1 MSNQKSADSTDSS
14 VPLTNPPVQVRRSKR
29 RKRTVSAHREGDT
42 IVVSIP
48 ARMTKAQERE
58 WIGLMVERITA
69 SERRRR
75 PSDEQLFDRAIELS
89 ERYLSGRAQPQSVRW
104 VDNQRARWGS
114 ATPVDGTIRIS
125 SRLRG
130 APPYVVDY
138 VLLHELAHLLR
149 GDHSKAFW
157 ALLAGYPQLERAK
170 GFLEGVD
177 ASANG
182 DLAEARPD
190 STSDEVAGRAVGPG

>member
-1 MSNQKSADSTDSS
+1 VSVPKSAVTETQAPAPA
-14 VPLTNPPVQVRRSKR
+14 VEVRRSKR

-48 ARMTKAQERE
+48 ARMTKAEERE
-58 WIGLMVERITA
+58 WVAQMVERVTA

-75 PSDEQLFDRAIELS
+75 PSDDELLGRALDLS
-89 ERYLSGRAQPQSVRW
+89 EQYLGGRARPESVRW

-114 ATPVDGTIRIS
+114 ATPADRTIRIS

-130 APPYVVDY
+130 APAYVVDY
-138 VLLHELAHLLR
+138 LLLHELAHLLR
-149 GDHSKAFW
+149 GDHSKEFW
-157 ALLAGYPQLERAK
+157 ALLADYPHLERAR

-182 DLAEARPD
+182 DLAGP
-190 STSDEVAGRAVGPG
+190 SD

>member
-1 MSNQKSADSTDSS
+1 MSDQTSAIDRP
-14 VPLTNPPVQVRRSKR
+14 VPLANPPVEVRRSKR

-42 IVVSIP
+42 IVVNIP
-48 ARMTKAQERE
+48 ARMTKAEERE

-89 ERYLSGRAQPQSVRW
+89 EQYLDGQARPRSVRW
-104 VDNQRARWGS
+104 VDNQRSRWGS
-114 ATPVDGTIRIS
+114 ATPVDRTIRIS

-130 APPYVVDY
+130 APSYVVDY

-149 GDHSKAFW
+149 GDHSKEFW
-157 ALLAGYPQLERAK
+157 SLLAGYPQLERAK

-182 DLAEARPD
+182 DLAE
-190 STSDEVAGRAVGPG
+190 VGSAATDDQG

>member
-1 MSNQKSADSTDSS
+1 VSDDALDAAANPSTAEPR
-14 VPLTNPPVQVRRSKR
+14 VEVRRSKR
-29 RKRTVSAHREGDT
+29 RTRTVSAHREGDT

-48 ARMTKAQERE
+48 ARMSKAQERE
-58 WIGLMVERITA
+58 WVGLMVERVTK

-75 PSDEQLFDRAIELS
+75 PSDQQLHERARELS
-89 ERYLSGRAQPQSVRW
+89 ERYLDGLARPESVRW
-104 VDNQRARWGS
+104 ADNQRARWGS
-114 ATPVDGTIRIS
+114 ATPEDRTIRIS

-130 APPYVVDY
+130 APSYVVDY

-149 GDHSKAFW
+149 GDHSQEFW

-182 DLAEARPD
+182 DLAGPEA
-190 STSDEVAGRAVGPG
+190 

>member
-1 MSNQKSADSTDSS
+1 MSDQTSAIDRP
-14 VPLTNPPVQVRRSKR
+14 VPLANPPVEVRRSKR

-42 IVVSIP
+42 IVVNIP
-48 ARMTKAQERE
+48 ARMTKAEERE

-69 SERRRR
+69 SESRRR

-89 ERYLSGRAQPQSVRW
+89 EQYLDGQARPRSVRW
-104 VDNQRARWGS
+104 VDNQRSRWGS
-114 ATPVDGTIRIS
+114 ATPVDRTIRIS

-130 APPYVVDY
+130 APSYVVDY

-149 GDHSKAFW
+149 GDHSKEFW
-157 ALLAGYPQLERAK
+157 SLLAGYPQLERAK

-182 DLAEARPD
+182 DLAE
-190 STSDEVAGRAVGPG
+190 VGSAATDDQG

>member
-1 MSNQKSADSTDSS
+1 VSNRNSADSTDSS
-14 VPLTNPPVQVRRSKR
+14 VPLANPPVEVRRSKR

-48 ARMTKAQERE
+48 ARMTKAEERE
-58 WIGLMVERITA
+58 WIGLMVERIAA

-89 ERYLSGRAQPQSVRW
+89 ERYLGGRAQPQSVRW

-114 ATPVDGTIRIS
+114 ATPVDRSIRIS

-130 APPYVVDY
+130 APSYVTDY
-138 VLLHELAHLLR
+138 VLLHELAHLIH
-149 GDHSKAFW
+149 GDHGKEFW

-182 DLAEARPD
+182 DLAGAGSD
-190 STSDEVAGRAVGPG
+190 STGEAAP

>member
-1 MSNQKSADSTDSS
+1 MSEPTPAVSKSPAAG
-14 VPLTNPPVQVRRSKR
+14 PPVEVRRSKR

-48 ARMTKAQERE
+48 ARMSKAEERE
-58 WIGLMVERITA
+58 WVALMVERVTA

-75 PSDEQLFDRAIELS
+75 PSDEQLLDRALALS
-89 ERYLSGRAQPQSVRW
+89 QQYLGGRARPESVRW

-114 ATPVDGTIRIS
+114 ATPVDRTIRIS

-130 APPYVVDY
+130 APAYVVDY

-149 GDHSKAFW
+149 GDHSKGFW
-157 ALLAGYPQLERAK
+157 ALLADYPHLERAR

-177 ASANG
+177 ALANG
-182 DLAEARPD
+182 DL
-190 STSDEVAGRAVGPG
+190 TSPSD